1 MFIYMGKIG
10 EFQRKQRI
18 KIYKYFIIII
28 MNKIIKF
35 LIIIIILLFFIFN
48 NEIIKL
54 TLKYYA
60 MKYYINKDK
69 CFKIMCEIDDIC
81 KKHSVKYYLS
91 EGTALGIYR
100 SSDLIDWDDD
110 VDIALEEVEYNKFL
124 EKCVPELVNSGYYL
138 LYEYIPAIKRQL
150 LAFVKNGQIIDVENV
165 KIGKKCISKV
175 GGLCDELLPHIQ
187 KLTEKKWRGRKF
199 PVPEESYYIYLY
211 GKDWKIP
218 RKTKDQN
225 I

>member
-1 MFIYMGKIG
+1 MVKIG

-18 KIYKYFIIII
+18 KMYKYFIIII
-28 MNKIIKF
+28 MNKIIKAF
-35 LIIIIILLFFIFN
+35 IIIVILLFFIFN

-54 TLKYYA
+54 TLKHYA

-81 KKHSVKYYLS
+81 KKHNVKYYLS

-100 SSDLIDWDDD
+100 SGDLIDWDDD
-110 VDIALEEVEYNKFL
+110 VDIAMEEAEYNKFL
-124 EKCVPELVNSGYYL
+124 EKCVPELVNRGYYL

-165 KIGKKCISKV
+165 KNGKKCISKV
-175 GGLCDELLPHIQ
+175 GGLCEELLPHIQ
-187 KLTEKKWRGRKF
+187 KLTVKKWRGREF

-211 GKDWKIP
+211 GKDWRIP